1 MSSFIDRLADNPF
14 AVVLPRV
21 SGDTEEALLT
31 EAGVLLSA
39 EAFSDELLIIDT
51 SLAAPEES
59 AHRVREHLR
68 SRARYGGADPC
79 SDDWDEEEP
88 RRRCRSSGRP

>member
-1 MSSFIDRLADNPF
+1 VSSFIDRLADNPF

-31 EAGVLLSA
+31 EAGVLL
-39 EAFSDELLIIDT
+39 SDELLIIDT